1 MYTISH
7 FQHTLNLM
15 LQFKKLYVVYTTC
28 NICKYMMN
36 IKKKKKAIQ
45 MQDLM
50 NLAFKAFATTET
62 MSGFHYYFWD
72 FQIFFLRKDQ
82 FYK

>member
-1 MYTISH
+1 
-7 FQHTLNLM
+7 
-15 LQFKKLYVVYTTC
+15 
-28 NICKYMMN
+28 MN